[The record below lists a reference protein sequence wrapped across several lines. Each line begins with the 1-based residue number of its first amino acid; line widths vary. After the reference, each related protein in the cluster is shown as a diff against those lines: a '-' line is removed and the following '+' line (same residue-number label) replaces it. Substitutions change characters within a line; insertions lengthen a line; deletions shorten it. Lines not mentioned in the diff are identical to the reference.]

1 MDNKKINYYN
11 SELNTTEQFEGESIE
26 DKVRRTTE
34 TKAPIEAV
42 SPMIY
47 TERKDGVRKDT
58 NIRTDKFDIAQE
70 AMSSISNGIR
80 TRRDERIKG
89 STKEN
94 TKVTAQPDANS
105 KTSVQQ
111 EN

>member
-1 MDNKKINYYN
+1 MNNKKINYYN
-11 SELNTTEQFEGESIE
+11 SELITTEQFEGESIE

-58 NIRTDKFDIAQE
+58 NIRTDKFEIAQE
-70 AMSSISNGIR
+70 AMSSISNGMR
-80 TRRDERIKG
+80 EKETNESKKAPKKTRK
-89 STKEN
+89 
-94 TKVTAQPDANS
+94 
-105 KTSVQQ
+105 
-111 EN
+111 